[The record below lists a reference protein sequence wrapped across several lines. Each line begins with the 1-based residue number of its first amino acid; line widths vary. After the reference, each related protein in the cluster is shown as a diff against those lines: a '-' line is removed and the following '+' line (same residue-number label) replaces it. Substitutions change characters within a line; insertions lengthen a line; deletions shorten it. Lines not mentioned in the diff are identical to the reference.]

1 MTITKVS
8 DLLTSSDTA
17 DLGLSTIFPMYQI
30 GNSNTLLGKSTVQVG
45 DKIYLRSGVYTAPA
59 NVDPSVLGMDHLK
72 LYNTEQVNSQIM
84 SDGIIWNIVSN
95 GGSTLVATGTGKISY
110 STDNGITWSAAVN
123 VGYVQNVYTY
133 AVWTG
138 ARFVI
143 TVGSSSGSGPI
154 VYQSTDGITWTAST
168 GTLPGTT
175 NGTSDMIT
183 DKQGRVLIL
192 NGTPNAFYSTDH
204 GVSFTS
210 INLSSAAISGF
221 VVNGLW
227 VFLRQNDS
235 AYSTAPVATPTV
247 GTARTLPATT
257 SGMSRNLCC
266 SNGVNLGVIVVQ
278 GILYV
283 TTDGITWSTG
293 TGEMSYSVLSVHY
306 DGSRFYFTPE
316 FNTITNNGRWIPYVV
331 FESTNLSTLRE
342 MFLTPAR
349 MGTAENPVSASAVGA
364 NNGRLF
370 FATQGTNTLPL
381 RYLDYKTTADFIGT
395 NKLYRNLIYD
405 NLNTIFYWRVK

>member
-17 DLGLSTIFPMYQI
+17 DLGLSTIFPMYQV
-30 GNSNTLLGKSTVQVG
+30 GDSSTLLGKAIVQVG
-45 DKIYLRSGVYTAPA
+45 DKIYLRSGTYTSPN
-59 NVDPSVLGMDHLK
+59 NVDASVRDMDHLK
-72 LYNTEQVNSQIM
+72 LYNTEQVNSQIL
-84 SDGIIWNIVSN
+84 SDGTIWNIVSN
-95 GGSTLVATGTGKISY
+95 GSTLVATGVGKISY
-110 STDNGITWSAAVN
+110 STNNGITWSTAVN
-123 VGYVQNVYTY
+123 VGSAQNTYSY

-143 TVGSSSGSGPI
+143 TTGVSGGAAPV
-154 VYQSTDGITWTAST
+154 VYQSTNGVTWTAST
-168 GTLPGTT
+168 GTLPGTS

-192 NGTPNAFYSTDH
+192 NGSSSAYYSTNH

-210 INLSSAAISGF
+210 ITLPNARTGF

-227 VFLRQNDS
+227 VFLQANS
-235 AYSTAPVATPTV
+235 NTYYTAPVNTPTV
-247 GTARTLPATT
+247 TTNRTLPVSTV
-257 SGMSRNLCC
+257 SLSRNLCC
-266 SNGVNLGVIVVQ
+266 SNGVNLGVFIVQ
-278 GILYV
+278 GIPYV
-283 TTDGITWSTG
+283 TTNGITWSTG
-293 TGEMSYSVLSVHY
+293 TGEISYNVISVHY
-306 DGSRFYFTPE
+306 DGSRFYFTSN
-316 FNTITNNGRWIPYVV
+316 FTTITNDRWVPYVV
-331 FESTNLSTLRE
+331 YESANLNTFRE

-349 MGTAENPVSASAVGA
+349 MGTAQHDVPALAVGA

-395 NKLYRNLIYD
+395 NKVYRNLISD
-405 NLNTIFYWRVK
+405 SINTIFYWRVK